1 MTPTIYAIQGL
12 SQLGLGA
19 INRYQAVRRVRD
31 AKASYESS
39 LADFRNQDTSNLA
52 QNLQNPY
59 EDLTVN
65 QQQFQFQA
73 EQQQQGLAD
82 ITANLKGAA
91 GSSGISAF
99 AQSIANQQARNIQA
113 TAAQMGQQEA
123 RNQGLAAKGQMQI
136 MGLELKGAERA
147 RALESNLRSTN
158 LAMDMNELAGA
169 NRARQAAN
177 AQIASGLGSTIAGGI
192 QMYQNKYGDGTNETS
207 LPPENPF
214 ISGTQPNTSQFYPGS
229 PFASVGA
236 SSGLITPYSGSGM
249 GGYYKPE
256 YNTYGKKIDPI
267 TGLIIE

>member
-19 INRYQAVRRVRD
+19 INRYRAVRRVRD
-31 AKASYESS
+31 AEAAYESS
-39 LADFRNQDTSNLA
+39 LADFRKQDTSNLA
-52 QNLQNPY
+52 QNIQNPY

-82 ITANLKGAA
+82 ITANLKSAA

-123 RNQGLAAKGQMQI
+123 KNQGLAAKGQMQI
-136 MGLELKGAERA
+136 TGLELKGAERA
-147 RALESNLRSTN
+147 RALESSLISTN

-169 NRARQAAN
+169 NIARQAAN
-177 AQIASGLGSTIAGGI
+177 AQIASGFGSTIAGGI

-236 SSGLITPYSGSGM
+236 SSGLITPYGGSGL
-249 GGYYKPE
+249 GASERERRLLEKELEELYKM
-256 YNTYGKKIDPI
+256 
-267 TGLIIE
+267 